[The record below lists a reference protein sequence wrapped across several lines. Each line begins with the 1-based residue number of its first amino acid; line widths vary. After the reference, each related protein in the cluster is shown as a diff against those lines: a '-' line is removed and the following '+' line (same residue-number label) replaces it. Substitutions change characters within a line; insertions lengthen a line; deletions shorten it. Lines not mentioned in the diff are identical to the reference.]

1 MPSDHTSWLSRR
13 HVELAAGM
21 IVAAALT
28 AGALIAG
35 TAHADDGDSNVTIG
49 AAVPNF
55 DAVDTTG
62 ARFSLLDYSDATVVL
77 EWLNP
82 GCPYVQKHY
91 ETGNMPTLQAEA
103 AAADVIWIS
112 INSTHEGHRDFR
124 DAASMAEFAAET
136 GAAPS
141 ATVLDPSGEIGRLYG
156 AQTTPHMFVIDHGV
170 LAYAGAIDDRST
182 TRHSDVEGARN
193 YPREALAAIA
203 AGETITVP
211 QTKSYGCTVKY
222 AS

>member
-1 MPSDHTSWLSRR
+1 VKPDRPQWIPRR
-13 HVELAAGM
+13 HLELAAGM
-21 IVAAALT
+21 VVAAALT

-35 TAHADDGDSNVTIG
+35 TARADDNGAVAIG
-49 AAVPNF
+49 APVPEF
-55 DAVDTTG
+55 TAVDTAG
-62 ARFSLLDYSDATVVL
+62 VGFSLSDYADAVVML
-77 EWLNP
+77 EWVNP

-91 ETGNMPTLQAEA
+91 ETGNMPGLQAEA

-124 DAASMAEFAAET
+124 DASAMAEFATAT
-136 GAAPS
+136 GASPT

-170 LAYAGAIDDRST
+170 LAYAGAIDDRPTS
-182 TRHSDVEGARN
+182 RHSDVEGARS

-203 AGETITVP
+203 AGEAIAVP